1 MTMTTSTPT
10 LNEINALCTKLCNE
24 EQTTI
29 YFAVGC
35 GLEYYAPGTHPRQQY
50 PPFMAEFPG
59 RHICI
64 LMDPLLESPPK
75 AYADLA
81 GTDVPETN
89 NTVIGNVTFIPV
101 RRNFEWGSEEARL
114 FIDELCIL
122 CLDTPARLIVQDYAG
137 NYIERYYPIDRLG
150 TQITKKVLF
159 DVTYRDGGC
168 FIDLDAVRI
177 LRHRDGS
184 FVQPKYDPI
193 SVIRPYVS
201 AEQFRHVLK
210 ERRMEIATYVKRF
223 HRIQTGAE
231 EHRDWCTMEI
241 VLQHMRTLC
250 SIYHIQ
256 HSVSIRSLEEL
267 MVAYLF
273 DLCAAVGDRVTEG
286 SALEMIRSPTGEYE
300 NMMLVLEEIL
310 LENHHPV

>member
-1 MTMTTSTPT
+1 MTGTLSTMTTSMT
-10 LNEINALCTKLCNE
+10 LNDITTLCTKICNE

-35 GLEYYAPGTHPRQQY
+35 GLEYYAPGTHPPQQY

-75 AYADLA
+75 VYADL
-81 GTDVPETN
+81 GVSVPDTGSD
-89 NTVIGNVTFIPV
+89 TGPVTIGNVTFIPV

-137 NYIERYYPIDRLG
+137 NYIDRYYPIDRLG

-168 FIDLDAVRI
+168 FIDLGAVRI

-184 FVQPKYDPI
+184 FVQPRYDPN
-193 SVIRPYVS
+193 SVIRP
-201 AEQFRHVLK
+201 
-210 ERRMEIATYVKRF
+210 
-223 HRIQTGAE
+223 
-231 EHRDWCTMEI
+231 
-241 VLQHMRTLC
+241 
-250 SIYHIQ
+250 
-256 HSVSIRSLEEL
+256 
-267 MVAYLF
+267 
-273 DLCAAVGDRVTEG
+273 
-286 SALEMIRSPTGEYE
+286 
-300 NMMLVLEEIL
+300 
-310 LENHHPV
+310 